1 MCFSLSTPIPLI
13 VITATFSVTPCKL
26 QLDTN
31 NLTKKNHTTKQSY
44 LNRHPQF
51 SFYFDGVKLSLISS
65 PFIWKVW
72 QTIVETWRYIPVSHL
87 RYDLGGIWTSPRTR
101 SRDVLALLI
110 SGRSIDKT
118 NKHGG
123 MSNISGTISESQIC
137 SIKLGEMD
145 LIFNSHIPEVKAS
158 VNWIICIKFWQWCAF

>member
-1 MCFSLSTPIPLI
+1 MLHFQSVPANWSWTQIIWPKRITQQSNQAWTDTLSFPFI
-13 VITATFSVTPCKL
+13 
-26 QLDTN
+26 
-31 NLTKKNHTTKQSY
+31 
-44 LNRHPQF
+44 
-51 SFYFDGVKLSLISS
+51 FDGVKLSLISS

-123 MSNISGTISESQIC
+123 MSWNDQRESNLLDQTRGNGFNFFLSYPRSEGKC
-137 SIKLGEMD
+137 
-145 LIFNSHIPEVKAS
+145 
-158 VNWIICIKFWQWCAF
+158 

>member
-1 MCFSLSTPIPLI
+1 MLFDFLEKNLLVLSYIKSDKKSCCYLLIIYTEKGSLKEKTDNFYR
-13 VITATFSVTPCKL
+13 A
-26 QLDTN
+26 
-31 NLTKKNHTTKQSY
+31 HY
-44 LNRHPQF
+44 L
-51 SFYFDGVKLSLISS
+51 
-65 PFIWKVW
+65 
-72 QTIVETWRYIPVSHL
+72 L

-145 LIFNSHIPEVKAS
+145 LIFSSHIPEVKAS
-158 VNWIICIKFWQWCAF
+158 VN

>member
-1 MCFSLSTPIPLI
+1 MLHFQSVPANWSWTQIIWPKRITQQSNQAWTDTLSFPFI
-13 VITATFSVTPCKL
+13 
-26 QLDTN
+26 
-31 NLTKKNHTTKQSY
+31 
-44 LNRHPQF
+44 
-51 SFYFDGVKLSLISS
+51 FDGVKLSLISS

-72 QTIVETWRYIPVSHL
+72 QTIVETWRYIPSHL
-87 RYDLGGIWTSPRTR
+87 RYDLGGTR

-137 SIKLGEMD
+137 SIKLGKMD
-145 LIFNSHIPEVKAS
+145 LIFSSHIPEVKAS